1 MAVAADNTTEGS
13 PVGISPDVVT
23 NLVSTDNTTS
33 SVSLSWN
40 SPEGESSFY
49 RIEWTSGSGSSSFD
63 TTDLSITI
71 TSLTPGVD
79 YQFLVMAVAADNTT
93 EGRPVGISLYTSN
106 DYVTWQIVICFSTPF
121 VVTINGFQI
130 FNFR

>member
-1 MAVAADNTTEGS
+1 MAVAADKTTEGS
-13 PVGISPDVVT
+13 PVGISSYTKPDVHR
-23 NLVSTDNTTS
+23 DTTS

-49 RIEWTSGSGSSSFD
+49 RIEWTSGSGSSSVD

-93 EGRPVGISLYTSN
+93 EGRPVGISLYTSK
-106 DYVTWQIVICFSTPF
+106 
-121 VVTINGFQI
+121 
-130 FNFR
+130 

>member
-23 NLVSTDNTTS
+23 NLASTENTTS

-49 RIEWTSGSGSSSFD
+49 RIEWTSGSGSSSVD

-93 EGRPVGISLYTSN
+93 EGRPVGISLYTSK
-106 DYVTWQIVICFSTPF
+106 
-121 VVTINGFQI
+121 
-130 FNFR
+130 